1 MDGARSAPLVGN
13 APAELIEMA
22 NWITP
27 TEGPGRHAEELVLC
41 LRAWAEKPL
50 LRECYHEFYR
60 QIARRLGSTQSG
72 PVVEIGSGTARIKE
86 VIPGCVTTD
95 ALPHPWLDRREN
107 AFSLSFRS
115 DSVSH
120 LILFDVWHHLRYPG
134 TALAEFHRVLVPGGR
149 VIMVEPAI
157 SWIGR
162 ITYGLLHYEPVALR
176 DPIAWAAPEGFDP
189 ATSGYYAAQGNATR
203 QFWWGESPPPLQGWK
218 VREVTPLVSLTY
230 FATGGFS
237 RPQIGGAGLYR
248 MLRWFD
254 RAVARWTRIFATR
267 LIIVLEKETGG
278 GAGGGAP

>member
-1 MDGARSAPLVGN
+1 MDGARSAPLVGD

-60 QIARRLGSTQSG
+60 QIARRIDAALDG

-86 VIPGCVTTD
+86 VIPACLTTD

-107 AFSLSFRS
+107 AFSLSFPA

-134 TALAEFHRVLVPGGR
+134 AALAEFQRVLVPGGR
-149 VIMVEPAI
+149 VILVEPAI
-157 SWIGR
+157 SWVGR
-162 ITYGLLHYEPVALR
+162 ITYGLLHYEPVALNDR
-176 DPIAWAAPEGFDP
+176 IVWDAPAGFDP
-189 ATSGYYAAQGNATR
+189 SSSRYYAAQGNATR
-203 QFWWGESPPPLQGWK
+203 QFWWRNSPPPLAGWK
-218 VREVTPLVSLTY
+218 VREVTPIVSLTY

-237 RPQIGGAGLYR
+237 RPQIGGAGLFR

-278 GAGGGAP
+278 VAGGGAP